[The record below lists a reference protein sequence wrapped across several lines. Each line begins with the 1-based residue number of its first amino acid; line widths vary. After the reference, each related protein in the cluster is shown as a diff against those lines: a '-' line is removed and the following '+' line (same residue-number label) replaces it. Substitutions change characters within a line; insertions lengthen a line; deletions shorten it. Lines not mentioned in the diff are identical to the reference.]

1 MPAVALGA
9 DVPPPAAG
17 GRRASRHARLALLVD
32 RDLAARSDAELI
44 AQVLAGPE
52 PAAEVLRCAVRL
64 ARLPFWERRALGV
77 AGLIEEHAVA
87 PERAV
92 RLAALWELAER
103 WYPDERPAITSPRDA
118 LLLVDGL
125 RTAPVERVVVLL
137 LDARQRPVGRETVA
151 VGTVNASRLQARE
164 VFSPVLRAGAAAF
177 VLVHNH
183 PSGDPTPSR
192 ADREV
197 TRALREAAALVGVSM
212 LDHLVV
218 ARAGHHSF
226 RESEGWELAPAPGSA
241 AAPAAAPARRAGPGP
256 PVFS

>member
-1 MPAVALGA
+1 MLPVLAA
-9 DVPPPAAG
+9 DAAWPPAAQ
-17 GRRASRHARLALLVD
+17 RRRSRAQLAALAD
-32 RDLAARSDAELI
+32 RDIGSRSDAELI

-52 PAAEVLRCAVRL
+52 PAADVLRCAVRL

-77 AGLIEEHAVA
+77 SGLIEEHAVA
-87 PERAV
+87 PGRAV

-118 LLLVDGL
+118 LLLVDSL
-125 RTAPVERVVVLL
+125 RLAEVERVVVLL

-164 VFSPVLRAGAAAF
+164 VFTPVLRAGAAAV

-183 PSGDPTPSR
+183 PSGDPSPSR
-192 ADREV
+192 ADRQV
-197 TRALREAAALVGVSM
+197 TAALREGAALVGISM

-218 ARAGHHSF
+218 ARGGHHSF
-226 RESEGWELAPAPGSA
+226 REAEGWDLPGTGPAG
-241 AAPAAAPARRAGPGP
+241 
-256 PVFS
+256 

>member
-1 MPAVALGA
+1 MASAAAASAPVST
-9 DVPPPAAG
+9 PPLPPRAPS
-17 GRRASRHARLALLVD
+17 RRARLALLAD
-32 RDLAARSDAELI
+32 RDLGSRSDAELI

-52 PAAEVLRCAVRL
+52 PAAEVMRCAVRL

-77 AGLIEEHAVA
+77 AGLITEHAVA
-87 PERAV
+87 PDRAV

-103 WYPDERPAITSPRDA
+103 WYPDERPAVTAPRDA

-125 RTAPVERVVVLL
+125 RTALVEQVVVLL

-164 VFSPVLRAGAAAF
+164 VFTPVLRAGAAAF

-192 ADREV
+192 ADRQV
-197 TRALREAAALVGVSM
+197 TRALREGALLIGVSM
-212 LDHLVV
+212 LDHLVI
-218 ARAGHHSF
+218 ARNGHHSF
-226 RESEGWELAPAPGSA
+226 REAEGWDLAGD
-241 AAPAAAPARRAGPGP
+241 R
-256 PVFS
+256 PVS

>member
-1 MPAVALGA
+1 MPAPVFVGA
-9 DVPPPAAG
+9 EPDLARPVPPRQRS
-17 GRRASRHARLALLVD
+17 RRSRLALLAD
-32 RDLAARSDAELI
+32 RDLRSRSDAELI

-52 PAAEVLRCAVRL
+52 PAADVLRCAVRL

-77 AGLIEEHAVA
+77 AGLVDEHGVA
-87 PERAV
+87 PHRAV

-103 WYPDERPAITSPRDA
+103 WYPDERPAVSSPRDA
-118 LLLVDGL
+118 LLLVDSL
-125 RTAPVERVVVLL
+125 RTAPVEQVVVLL

-164 VFSPVLRAGAAAF
+164 VFTPVLRAGAAAF

-192 ADREV
+192 ADRQV
-197 TRALREAAALVGVSM
+197 TGALREGATLIGISM

-218 ARAGHHSF
+218 ARGGHHSF
-226 RESEGWELAPAPGSA
+226 REAQGWDL
-241 AAPAAAPARRAGPGP
+241 PAAR
-256 PVFS
+256 PVS